1 MATLKDV
8 AKLTNVDIST
18 VSRALNNT
26 SYVHPDT
33 KKKIFAAVEQLSYKP
48 NLLTKGL
55 HQGKHQTIGVVV
67 PSINLNVFGEIV
79 QEIEIRA
86 RKLGYSILI
95 CNTQDRPDVEEEC
108 LTRLRNGLVDGIIIA
123 STGQNGRMLRN
134 IKSDGLSVVQ
144 MVRMQ
149 DKNFSSV
156 VANYYASG
164 YKGVK
169 YLASRGCLHIG
180 FVGAI
185 EFLVPYKERYR
196 GYSKAIKE
204 LKYQEY
210 RVNFEVGSDDEGY
223 FQNGYAAVGQL
234 LQMQPK
240 LDGIMVATDMQ
251 GLGVIRALNEAGISV
266 PGQIRVMSLTGHSI
280 GGMLETTIT
289 SMEMPA
295 KDMGRRLVEMIIEDI
310 EAKPGEKPSTQHVVF
325 DTTLVEREST

>member
-1 MATLKDV
+1 M
-8 AKLTNVDIST
+8 
-18 VSRALNNT
+18 
-26 SYVHPDT
+26 
-33 KKKIFAAVEQLSYKP
+33 
-48 NLLTKGL
+48 
-55 HQGKHQTIGVVV
+55 
-67 PSINLNVFGEIV
+67 
-79 QEIEIRA
+79 
-86 RKLGYSILI
+86 
-95 CNTQDRPDVEEEC
+95 EEEC

-169 YLASRGCLHIG
+169 YLAARGCLHIG